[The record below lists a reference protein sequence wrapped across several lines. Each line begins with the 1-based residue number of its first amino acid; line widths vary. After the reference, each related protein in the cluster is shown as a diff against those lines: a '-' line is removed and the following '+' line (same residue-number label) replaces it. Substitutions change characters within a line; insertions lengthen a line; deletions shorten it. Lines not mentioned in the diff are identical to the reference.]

1 MSQESTA
8 CCMVCQMTFST
19 HEELFAHS
27 CAQIKAEK
35 PEPEDDNQIEKD
47 ENLLETFVQQ
57 DFKYDMDP
65 QDFSESDS
73 VYTPKKK
80 KIKKEK
86 ESRHTK
92 VVKKKEKIKSK
103 KKPSKNDEYVANYP
117 KQTDMAFS
125 NSNLQ
130 LSEEFIIFI
139 LKQVDELCESIK
151 NGDPDLE
158 RVIEVHQ
165 GLNNVMSCYRNT
177 LSSEKQFLI
186 KSEDQEHYNL
196 DEHTVLDNGQFEE
209 AASDNDYVPE
219 VQKGKKKRGRSRNAV
234 TDKTY
239 ELVKN
244 QCGRHSLTSMSFML
258 NINSATLKN
267 RIKSDGLTFTEKKDS
282 CEFCDMN
289 KSIDNIDQDL
299 LFLFMKYDT
308 EYKFGCILCDF
319 TAIKRGNLSN
329 HIKSMHQSEI
339 NASKC
344 KKFETKDDCGNS
356 ACKDLYGIT
365 KGKRFWCIKCTE
377 TTVLQKPGQPE
388 LEDQPRL
395 NKPLKLCPE
404 CGISIQNLK
413 IHLDNVH
420 FGEKQICPHCSLE
433 LSCLRALKEHV
444 KKVHEK
450 IPCAECGKMV
460 GPQEMGRHMQSHM
473 PDELKKYKCDICGK
487 GFPTNQHFKN
497 HRNIHTGEKPYKCKS
512 CNKGFAQKITLNS
525 HIAAV
530 HEGKKPHLC
539 TLCGKAWAES
549 GNLKKHIDMVHKG
562 IKRVMKKDKNHKC
575 TICNASFY
583 QNSALKLHIAGIHEG
598 KKPYTCNL
606 CGVSF
611 AWKNNLTKHID
622 GVHRGIKKQPKKKIQ
637 VFEQN
642 KNKNLKEMQ
651 Y

>member
-1 MSQESTA
+1 MSTTKMSKENIA

-19 HEELFAHS
+19 HEELFVHS

-47 ENLLETFVQQ
+47 EKLLETLVQQ
-57 DFKYDMDP
+57 DFKYNMDP
-65 QDFSESDS
+65 KDFSESDS
-73 VYTPKKK
+73 DYSPQKKT
-80 KIKKEK
+80 IKKEK
-86 ESRHTK
+86 QRRDTK
-92 VVKKKEKIKSK
+92 VTKKKEKLKPKVKLK
-103 KKPSKNDEYVANYP
+103 KKISKNVEYEADYP
-117 KQTDMAFS
+117 QQPDLALS

-130 LSEEFIIFI
+130 LSEDFIIFI
-139 LKQVDELCESIK
+139 LKQVDELCENIK
-151 NGDPDLE
+151 NGDPDVE

-177 LSSEKQFLI
+177 LSPEKQIII
-186 KSEDQEHYNL
+186 KSEAQEHYNL
-196 DEHTVLDNGQFEE
+196 DEYTVLDPDNEQFEV
-209 AASDNDYVPE
+209 AGSDNDYVPE
-219 VQKGKKKRGRSRNAV
+219 VQQGKKKRGRSRNAV

-244 QCGRHSLTSMSFML
+244 QCGRHTLASMSFML

-282 CEFCDMN
+282 CKFCDMN
-289 KSIDNIDQDL
+289 KSIDNIDQDQ
-299 LFLFMKYDT
+299 LFLFMKYGT
-308 EYKFGCILCDF
+308 EKYKFGCILCDF
-319 TAIKRGNLSN
+319 TAIKRGNLFN
-329 HIKSMHQSEI
+329 HIKSMHESEI
-339 NASKC
+339 TASKC

-365 KGKRFWCIKCTE
+365 KGKRFWCRKCTE
-377 TTVLQKPGQPE
+377 TPVLQKPK
-388 LEDQPRL
+388 LEDKPRPK
-395 NKPLKLCPE
+395 KPKKLCPE

-413 IHLDNVH
+413 THLNNVH
-420 FGEKQICPHCSLE
+420 FGEKQICPHCAIE
-433 LSCLRALKEHV
+433 LSCLRSLKEHV

-460 GPQEMGRHMQSHM
+460 GPQEMGRHMQSHL

-497 HRNIHTGEKPYKCKS
+497 HRNMHTGEKPYKCII
-512 CNKGFAQKITLNS
+512 CNNGFTQRIRLNK
-525 HIAAV
+525 HVAAV
-530 HEGKKPHLC
+530 HEGKKPYLC
-539 TLCGKAWAES
+539 TLCGKAWAERS
-549 GNLKKHIDMVHKG
+549 NLKKHIDMVHKG

-611 AWKNNLTKHID
+611 AWKNNLTTHID
-622 GVHRGIKKQPKKKIQ
+622 GVHRGIKKQYKKKIR
-637 VFEQN
+637 VHI
-642 KNKNLKEMQ
+642 
-651 Y
+651 